1 MLLPASDVKKR
12 KAITLEMKL
21 KIISLHE
28 SGKSVMAITCELGLS
43 QLMISTTLKDKR
55 IGDAVKLSALVK
67 STVFSKKLPGLID
80 DMGNFLDTRME
91 DKIQRRTRRSLLRQ
105 VFSICLRSMLTIL
118 HIREC
123 L

>member
-91 DKIQRRTRRSLLRQ
+91 DQIQRRTRRSLLRQ

>member
-43 QLMISTTLKDKR
+43 QLMISTILKDKR

-67 STVFSKKLPGLID
+67 STVFAKKLPGLID
-80 DMGNFLDTRME
+80 DMGNFLYTRME
-91 DKIQRRTRRSLLRQ
+91 DQIQRRTRRSLLRQ
-105 VFSICLRSMLTIL
+105 VFSICLKSMLTIL

>member
-43 QLMISTTLKDKR
+43 QLMISTILKDKR

-67 STVFSKKLPGLID
+67 STVFAKKLPGLID

-91 DKIQRRTRRSLLRQ
+91 DQIQRRTRRSLLRQ
-105 VFSICLRSMLTIL
+105 VFSICLKSMLTIL